1 MIEWMGGLFT
11 PEQYVLWTRIQ
22 CTAWTLADF
31 VIVFGLL
38 RISDRAR
45 AVCGRPGHV
54 WAYGVLL
61 ATAPVAAVIPFARR
75 GGLIFVIELLVTVP
89 HFVLILWVLIAD
101 AGTFARALSRLVEEK
116 EKRQAA

>member
-1 MIEWMGGLFT
+1 MIEWMGGLFS
-11 PEQYVLWTRIQ
+11 PELYVLWTRIQ

-38 RISDRAR
+38 RLGDRAR
-45 AVCGRPGHV
+45 AICGRSGHG

-61 ATAPVAAVIPFARR
+61 ATAPVAAVIPFAQH

-89 HFVLILWVLIAD
+89 HFVLILWVLIVD
-101 AGTFARALSRLVEEK
+101 AGTFARALSRLVANAEGSSG
-116 EKRQAA
+116 